1 MSGQIW
7 YDFIMARI
15 ILIVEDDMALANL
28 YKTELEAKNYT
39 VVHVSEGTQAVEGI
53 RQNKPD
59 LVLLDIMLP
68 GRNGLEILKD
78 VRDNEEVKDTK
89 VIMLTNF
96 GNEENVSTALE
107 LGALDYI
114 MKYKITPAEMSEKI
128 ASLLGE
134 SLESAVKLTS

>member
-1 MSGQIW
+1 
-7 YDFIMARI
+7 MARI